1 MGILKRRTLIVPG
14 AALTAMQKRRRK
26 PLPFRHLFVGP
37 PSPLMQ
43 SKRTKL
49 QQLFCAAKKADAVVE
64 AFAPPPPPRRKRRV
78 ARAVF
83 RPLPEGPAAVAPAR
97 GRAFLEFMARRDKA
111 RKRKEAGRPWPWSK
125 DAILRARR
133 FTNVKREDD
142 RTTRWLRDHHGAA
155 HRDAP
160 AGEVLIN
167 CAVFR
172 AFGTVAHAERYGW
185 RASFDAD
192 ACLGAAEACWRA
204 GPRNGVPRIAREPTA
219 ARRRPPRVH
228 AGLPAAALARLNPM
242 YEMAATAH
250 AYPAAQRFTDPS
262 FPV

>member
-83 RPLPEGPAAVAPAR
+83 RPLPAGPAAVAPAR

-125 DAILRARR
+125 DAILRSRR

-204 GPRNGVPRIAREPTA
+204 GPRNGVPRVPEVH
-219 ARRRPPRVH
+219 RR
-228 AGLPAAALARLNPM
+228 A
-242 YEMAATAH
+242 
-250 AYPAAQRFTDPS
+250 S
-262 FPV
+262 